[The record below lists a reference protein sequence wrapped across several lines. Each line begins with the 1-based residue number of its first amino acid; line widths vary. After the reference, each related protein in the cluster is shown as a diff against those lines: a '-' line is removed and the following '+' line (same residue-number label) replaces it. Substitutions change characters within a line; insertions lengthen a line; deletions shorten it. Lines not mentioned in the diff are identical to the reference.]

1 MVLKDKISIIT
12 GAGSGIGRASALLF
26 SKQGATVIVADLN
39 EQMGMETVELIRGQN
54 GQAEFQKI
62 NVADASDVKQLMDFT
77 HRQYGK
83 IDILFNNAGIE
94 YFTTIEDTTEEEW
107 NRTIDTNLKGVFLGL
122 KYVLPIMRNQRY
134 GSIINMASVAGL
146 AAWPGLGVYSAA
158 KGGVVLLSKAAAAEY
173 GKFGIRVNSLCPG
186 SIRTPLLEEQFLGK
200 MADPAA
206 AELQL
211 LKHYPLNRLGFPEE
225 VANAAVFLASDSAS
239 FVTGQAFGVDGG
251 LSSFV
256 GDLIH

>member
-1 MVLKDKISIIT
+1 MDLTGKISIIT

-26 SKQGATVIVADLN
+26 SKKGSIVIVADLN
-39 EQMGMETVELIRGQN
+39 EQSGTETVELIREQN
-54 GQAEFQKI
+54 GQAIFKKT
-62 NVADASDVKQLMDFT
+62 NVTVASDVKQLIDFT
-77 HRQYGK
+77 HQQYGR
-83 IDILFNNAGIE
+83 IDILFNNAGLE
-94 YFTTIEDTTEEEW
+94 YFTTIEETTEEEW
-107 NRTIDTNLKGVFLGL
+107 DRTINTNLKGVFLGL
-122 KYVLPIMRNQRY
+122 KYVMPIMKNQQY

-200 MADPAA
+200 MEDPAA
-206 AELQL
+206 AESRL
-211 LKHYPLNRLGFPEE
+211 LSHYPLNRLGSPDE

-256 GDLIH
+256 GDLI

>member
-26 SKQGATVIVADLN
+26 AKEGATVIVADLN
-39 EQMGMETVELIRGQN
+39 EGMGMETVELIRRQV
-54 GQAEFQKI
+54 GQARFQKT
-62 NVADASDVKQLMDFT
+62 NVADALDVKQLIDFT
-77 HRQYGK
+77 HEQYGK
-83 IDILFNNAGIE
+83 IDILFNNAGLE

-107 NRTIDTNLKGVFLGL
+107 DRTIDTNLKGVFLGL

-200 MADPAA
+200 MEDPAA
-206 AELQL
+206 AESRL
-211 LKHYPLNRLGFPEE
+211 LRHYPLQRLGSPEE
-225 VANAAVFLASDSAS
+225 VANAAVFLASDAAS

-256 GDLIH
+256 GDLI